1 MDTRVFSNDVSGD
14 QIGVVLAKVLV
25 HSDVTPTPLFPP
37 KPNNEKIYD
46 GPGSLLA
53 LSPGRP
59 LGLTHTDFQE
69 CPGAWELLLVGN
81 CSSPLHEDTQSYRG
95 LALNTGD
102 PGPARASKA
111 EDPTL

>member
-1 MDTRVFSNDVSGD
+1 MDTREFSNDVSGD
-14 QIGVVLAKVLV
+14 QIGAVLAKVLV
-25 HSDVTPTPLFPP
+25 HTDVTPPPPLPP
-37 KPNNEKIYD
+37 KPNNDKIYD
-46 GPGSLLA
+46 GPRSLLA

-59 LGLTHTDFQE
+59 LHLTHTDFQE

-81 CSSPLHEDTQSYRG
+81 SSSPLHEDTQSHRG

-102 PGPARASKA
+102 PRPARASKA